1 MRSKKVTSGIEISG
15 LDESNQR
22 VPDWFGEAV
31 LLGKYWQESGLVGYL
46 EEEVRVARGRMGR
59 YEVLDFVLLLNSYA
73 ISGEATLKDFFEAL
87 EPVKMV
93 LMSLWGRDCCPSAS
107 ALSRFLAAVD
117 FVAVESLRELFEVD
131 QGRNGLKVEMGMGLS
146 DRSQATYVVFDV
158 DGTVCAVRQRSLA
171 DKADKQ
177 RPPRRRSDLSCAPGY
192 KG

>member
-1 MRSKKVTSGIEISG
+1 MIDKDMFEGI
-15 LDESNQR
+15 R
-22 VPDWFGEAV
+22 VVELAQWVFVP
-31 LLGKYWQESGLVGYL
+31 
-46 EEEVRVARGRMGR
+46 VAG
-59 YEVLDFVLLLNSYA
+59 
-73 ISGEATLKDFFEAL
+73 AL
-87 EPVKMV
+87 FAAPVF
-93 LMSLWGRDCCPSAS
+93 
-107 ALSRFLAAVD
+107 FLAAVD